1 MTLVPRRGF
10 PLKAPT
16 WPGTVPRP
24 PAPSRT
30 GLDFDTDWARKPAAR
45 LARAAII
52 DLAIRPAVHAL
63 AQPTVDGRERLDA
76 VDAPVI
82 FAANHHSHADT
93 GLLLSLLPERFRRK
107 AVVAAA
113 ADYFFDRRAKGT
125 FHALTF
131 GAVPMERTKVNRR
144 SAVVATDL
152 LADGWNL
159 VIFPEGG
166 RSPDGWG
173 HHHRPGAA
181 FVSNRTGAPV
191 VPVYIDGT
199 SRILPKGKSWPTRA
213 SCAVVFGSP
222 IAMEHDGDVRQFAQ
236 RIERAINE
244 LADELTSGWWEA
256 RKNAHRGT
264 TPEITGPSAGAWR
277 RRWALGPRPGQART
291 ATTRRWPRL

>member
-10 PLKAPT
+10 PLRAPT

-30 GLDFDTDWARKPAAR
+30 GLDFNTDWARRPPAR

-52 DLAIRPAVHAL
+52 DLAIKPAVHVL
-63 AQPTVDGRERLDA
+63 AQPTVDGKERLDA
-76 VDAPVI
+76 VEAPVI

-93 GLLLSLLPERFRRK
+93 GLLLSLLPDRFRRK

-166 RSPDGWG
+166 RSPDGWAQEFRG
-173 HHHRPGAA
+173 GAA
-181 FVSNRTGAPV
+181 YLAVRSGRPV
-191 VPVYIDGT
+191 VPVYIEGT
-199 SRILPKGKSWPTRA
+199 RQMWPKGQRLPRPHKVSVT
-213 SCAVVFGSP
+213 FGTPISP
-222 IAMEHDGDVRQFAQ
+222 DPGEDARRLAA
-236 RIERAINE
+236 RLERAVAA
-244 LADELTSGWWEA
+244 LADERATDWWTA
-256 RKNAHRGT
+256 RRRAADGA
-264 TPEITGPSAGAWR
+264 TPAITGPEAAPWR
-277 RRWALGPRPGQART
+277 RSWALRSR
-291 ATTRRWPRL
+291 